1 VAARETLRA
10 TENQY
15 RAGTVSYLNVVI
27 AQSTSFAADRSLIDV
42 QSRRLL
48 AHIGLLKAMGGAPNP

>member
-1 VAARETLRA
+1 VAAARATLRV

-27 AQSTSFAADRSLIDV
+27 AEGSALSAETTHITVD
-42 QSRRLL
+42 SRRLQ
-48 AHIGLLKAMGGAPNP
+48 AHVALVKALGGAP